1 MNPTGTDEAGVK
13 KLAQALVQTVRALE
27 PSTWRTLTELLMQLQ
42 CRDESLEFV
51 HLGMDR
57 FPNDAEL
64 LLLGGRMLAEAGD
77 LSASVQALRNVL
89 AVDPHHVEALWLLAD
104 LSKRQGDMD
113 QARMRLSQ
121 LLHVKPDHEEARQL
135 LRSLSAAPAVVT
147 PAPAKKTFSTAT
159 LAEIYV
165 KQGYLSKALQ
175 VYEQLLDNDPG
186 NEKLRQRVEQ
196 LRVQMG
202 AEKRPTVAEPAP
214 VQRAVETV
222 PEPQVV
228 APQASAMVPHPIP
241 EPTPAPVVALNY
253 EERILKTFEN
263 WLSAISQRRTHVH

>member
-13 KLAQALVQTVRALE
+13 KLAQALVQAVRAPE
-27 PSTWRTLTELLMQLQ
+27 PSTWRTLTELLIQFD
-42 CRDESLEFV
+42 CRDESLELV

-57 FPNDAEL
+57 FPNDVEL
-64 LLLGGRMLAEAGD
+64 QLLGGRMLAEAGD
-77 LSASVQALRNVL
+77 VSASAQALRNVL

-104 LSKRQGDMD
+104 VSRRQGDMD

-135 LRSLSAAPAVVT
+135 LRSLSAASAVVT

-175 VYEQLLDNDPG
+175 VYEQLLDNNPA
-186 NEKLRQRVEQ
+186 NEKLRRRVEQ
-196 LRVQMG
+196 LRAQMG
-202 AEKRPTVAEPAP
+202 AEQPAAVKEAAPLQPSVESVFEPPAEVPRATDLVQVAA
-214 VQRAVETV
+214 
-222 PEPQVV
+222 
-228 APQASAMVPHPIP
+228 P
-241 EPTPAPVVALNY
+241 EPTQAPVVALSY

-263 WLSAISQRRTHVH
+263 WLAAISQRRSHVH